1 MIYLL
6 AAVALLVV
14 SLLAMVAWYK
24 RKAAFQEQRADD
36 AERSVKQTV
45 KTQEAV
51 STIEKKHIEEDKI
64 SEAKIAVNDRS
75 GLDSSW

>member
-6 AAVALLVV
+6 AAVATTISVLLT
-14 SLLAMVAWYK
+14 MVAWYK
-24 RKAAFQEQRADD
+24 RKATFQKQRADD

-51 STIEKKHIEEDKI
+51 STIEKKHKEEDKI

-75 GLDSSW
+75 GLDSNW